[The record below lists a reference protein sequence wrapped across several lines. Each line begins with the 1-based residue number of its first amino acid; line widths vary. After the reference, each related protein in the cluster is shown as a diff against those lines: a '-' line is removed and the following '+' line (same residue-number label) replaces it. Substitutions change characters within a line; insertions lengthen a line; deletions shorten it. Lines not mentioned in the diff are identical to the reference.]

1 MENLQYEIYV
11 QFLSFKTSINWTK
24 FSSIYDI
31 YIHLTNQKLSIWVFH
46 SVDSVS
52 KNSMVQ
58 SNPISGHPLNLI
70 ISASSIKLFC
80 KFLVVLFPVLLSVP
94 SCVLHILRKLHP
106 LLLPPPLLLLYKR
119 TKIKRMIIKF
129 SLRKKNSTNKE
140 VWDSNPARRI
150 IPEYKQERRVSSW
163 GSLESFFCLE
173 KARKRT
179 VLETTM
185 AVAKTK
191 DWVELMIQVML
202 RDDER
207 LNETT
212 KLIFEEALK
221 LKLACAIKRV
231 ASNL

>member
-1 MENLQYEIYV
+1 MSNFCHLKLALIGRNSALFTTFTFIWLIKNFQYEYSILWTLSLRIPWYKATLLAGIPWIWS
-11 QFLSFKTSINWTK
+11 FLQVLSNCFANFLLYSFLYSSPFPAVSFTFSANCTLFFFLPFF
-24 FSSIYDI
+24 FSS
-31 YIHLTNQKLSIWVFH
+31 
-46 SVDSVS
+46 
-52 KNSMVQ
+52 
-58 SNPISGHPLNLI
+58 
-70 ISASSIKLFC
+70 
-80 KFLVVLFPVLLSVP
+80 
-94 SCVLHILRKLHP
+94 
-106 LLLPPPLLLLYKR
+106 
-119 TKIKRMIIKF
+119 
-129 SLRKKNSTNKE
+129 
-140 VWDSNPARRI
+140 
-150 IPEYKQERRVSSW
+150 EYKQERRVSSW